1 MAGRFAELRCIDN
14 NEVITEATHYEFLY
28 HLQQAIL
35 LALRE
40 GERLNAVQ
48 LRFAME
54 KLNRQRRERAKKL
67 LDGKE
72 PG

>member
-1 MAGRFAELRCIDN
+1 MARKLPQLQEIIS
-14 NEVITEATHYEFLY
+14 NEPITGENHYDFLW
-28 HLQQAIL
+28 HLQNALL